1 MYLQENG
8 IVRTVCILFIISLS
22 IFECLVSIWTH
33 REVETVEIRKGN
45 TDDHNADYRWWLF
58 VTVILSVPAV
68 IERIFDSLKSVQ
80 TKKGVVE
87 TLMRSCKVLTLVVPN
102 IGLLFALATKIFSI
116 KKYDAVFGPQ
126 EVVVIAT
133 ILSST
138 FGNSVFYG
146 LEGIEQLMISVEQST
161 LSLLATYMIQRSITL
176 VLMAFDLKSSGYY
189 YLIVGSTCLTILSL
203 AWVVYVTVRVS
214 VELGRHMID
223 YQFFNYHQMHDFCRM
238 VAVVLYISYNVVVCV
253 RFGGEFSGYS
263 YYTLE
268 SRTAIAILVGQ
279 VGLIILL
286 ILIDSRSL
294 LRRAELT
301 EDKLQVRLD
310 LVRYL
315 SHEMRSPLNTA
326 FMGLQLIY
334 HDAISVLAYLN
345 ALAPT
350 LANLVDV
357 QDGDGYGI
365 NSMLDPLS
373 KMQAIIETNILV
385 QESSHLALETL
396 NDMLTF
402 DKLGEKKLVLELK
415 DVDVWSFVRETVR
428 PFAINA
434 TMRSTAISMR
444 CVDEASMWTD
454 NSHGESVRTGVRLVE
469 LHGGI
474 IGAKSEGENTG
485 STFFFEFPLYDRPL
499 IDGSQPPVD
508 EQPPHKIHHPATTEE
523 KAGAPGTWLQRIAR
537 AWKTVLV
544 GGWGEGCEERHGNSH
559 LDGVAI
565 ALPAKLSALLPP
577 LPLVVSY
584 EHLVQLPH
592 AAKDIAAPI
601 SVCGSVPT
609 SRRLSFL
616 IADDSAMSRKVTK
629 RLLIL
634 HGHEVEEASDG
645 LDFLRKMG

>member
-1 MYLQENG
+1 MHLQDNR
-8 IVRTVCILFIISLS
+8 IIRPACILFIIWLS
-22 IFECLVSIWTH
+22 ILECSVSVWKNWEI
-33 REVETVEIRKGN
+33 ET
-45 TDDHNADYRWWLF
+45 TDYSENLGYRWWLLI
-58 VTVILSVPAV
+58 TAILSIPAI
-68 IERIFDSLKSVQ
+68 IERILDSLKSMK
-80 TKKGVVE
+80 TKKSVLE
-87 TLMRSCKVLTLVVPN
+87 TLMRSCKVMTLAVPN
-102 IGLLFALATKIFSI
+102 IGFLIALATKIFSI

-138 FGNSVFYG
+138 FGNSIFYG

-176 VLMAFDLKSSGYY
+176 VLMAFDLKTSGYY

-203 AWVVYVTVRVS
+203 TWVVYVTVRVS

-223 YQFFNYHQMHDFCRM
+223 YQFNNYHQMHDFYRM
-238 VAVVLYISYNVVVCV
+238 IAVVLYITYNVVICV
-253 RFGGEFSGYS
+253 RFGGDLSGYS
-263 YYTLE
+263 YYTLQ

-326 FMGLQLIY
+326 FMGLQLMY
-334 HDAISVLAYLN
+334 HDAVSVLAYLK

-350 LANLVDV
+350 LAHLVDV
-357 QDGDGYGI
+357 QDGDDDVI
-365 NSMLDPLS
+365 NPMLDPLS

-454 NSHGESVRTGVRLVE
+454 
-469 LHGGI
+469 
-474 IGAKSEGENTG
+474 K
-485 STFFFEFPLYDRPL
+485 Y
-499 IDGSQPPVD
+499 
-508 EQPPHKIHHPATTEE
+508 
-523 KAGAPGTWLQRIAR
+523 RIR
-537 AWKTVLV
+537 ADKF
-544 GGWGEGCEERHGNSH
+544 
-559 LDGVAI
+559 
-565 ALPAKLSALLPP
+565 KLSQVIRNFMSNALKFARSTGGA
-577 LPLVVSY
+577 VEVIVEKIVSP
-584 EHLVQLPH
+584 E
-592 AAKDIAAPI
+592 
-601 SVCGSVPT
+601 
-609 SRRLSFL
+609 
-616 IADDSAMSRKVTK
+616 RKVIHTPNAVPMVRVCTQEFVRVSVVDNGCGMSIENQRK
-629 RLLIL
+629 LFGQYVQFNASELQKGGGSGLGLWISKSKLSPLLSDTSILLIL
-634 HGHEVEEASDG
+634 SLCISAYMCRLGRAAWRDHRREI
-645 LDFLRKMG
+645 